1 MKVAIIG
8 SRGLN
13 IEIPDYCIPENT
25 TQIVSGGAI
34 GIDRKAREFAYRK
47 GIRIL
52 EIVPDYDL
60 YGRRAP
66 LKRNDVIIE
75 YSDMVVAFW
84 DGKSGGTGYVVN
96 RCRKTGK
103 RVVVYLVDKDGNI
116 KEAPEQLL
124 FEF

>member
-25 TQIVSGGAI
+25 TQIVSGGAV

-47 GIRIL
+47 GIQIL

-60 YGRRAP
+60 YGKRAP
-66 LKRNDVIIE
+66 LRRNDVIIN

-84 DGKSGGTGYVVN
+84 DGKSHGTGYVVN
-96 RCRKTGK
+96 RCRKVGK
-103 RVVVYLVDKDGNI
+103 KVVIYLIDKDGSVNLL
-116 KEAPEQLL
+116 PEQMTLD
-124 FEF
+124 F